1 MIVPKTSFTLL
12 CDEPP
17 KAPNPAGPSADGL
30 LALFCAVDCRLG
42 IATYSQK
49 KRQTLFKKFHKAYRV
64 FNFSNQLVFFVIEK
78 ILRNAKKKGSKLI
91 SESAMING
99 VQVAIVSV

>member
-1 MIVPKTSFTLL
+1 MNHPKHQIRRVHLLMAFLRCSVLWIVVW
-12 CDEPP
+12 
-17 KAPNPAGPSADGL
+17 A
-30 LALFCAVDCRLG
+30 
-42 IATYSQK
+42 SQRTVKK

-99 VQVAIVSV
+99 VQVAIVSVRTIICGLTY